1 MLFSISQHFNPRFN
15 ALGQIGSNEYALV
28 RQYDE
33 HEWYKMP
40 HIAETEK
47 TKTAA
52 QSFSTLKTDTRQHR
66 CTAFFFVCFFTVY
79 VQGLFVF

>member
-1 MLFSISQHFNPRFN
+1 MMLFSISQHFNPRFN

-40 HIAETEK
+40 HIAK
-47 TKTAA
+47 KGKKKQKQQRRAL
-52 QSFSTLKTDTRQHR
+52 QP
-66 CTAFFFVCFFTVY
+66 
-79 VQGLFVF
+79 